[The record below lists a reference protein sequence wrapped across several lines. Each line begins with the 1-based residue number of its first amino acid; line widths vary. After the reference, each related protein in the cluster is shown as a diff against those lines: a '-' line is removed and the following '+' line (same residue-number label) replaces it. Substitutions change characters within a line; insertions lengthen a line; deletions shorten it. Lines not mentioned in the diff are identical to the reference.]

1 MNLIKSFILLL
12 SLAVFQL
19 PAKAQR
25 AIEYSNIELQI
36 KSNSNITYAVA
47 VLDKR
52 EVVTD
57 KSQEPQFV
65 GYIRSATGIAY
76 PIRTGS
82 GNTFADDVTLTV
94 SNAIQKSGAKV
105 TQVSTIYSMDATGV
119 TDKLKAANADKLIL
133 VIIDEWRNDTRPWHM
148 KVATEMIWNFR
159 LEVFDGLGALKAEN
173 KVEGRDG
180 GVDPSMASNL
190 KKIKLITD
198 RYYKEKM
205 EMLFS
210 GESIVANLM
219 EK

>member
-12 SLAVFQL
+12 CLALIQG
-19 PAKAQR
+19 PAEAQR

-36 KSNSNITYAVA
+36 KSNSNINYAVA

-82 GNTFADDVTLTV
+82 GNTFADDVTLTI

-105 TQVSTIYSMDATGV
+105 TQVSTSFSMDATEV
-119 TDKLKAANADKLIL
+119 TDKLKATNADKLIL
-133 VIIDEWRNDTRPWHM
+133 VILDEWRSDTRPWHM

-159 LEVFDGLGALKAEN
+159 LQVFDVSGVLKAEN

-180 GVDPSMASNL
+180 GVDPSGTSNT
-190 KKIKLITD
+190 KKIKLTTD

-205 EMLFS
+205 ELLFS
-210 GESIVANLM
+210 GENIVSNLM
-219 EK
+219 E